1 MVVPSLKTA
10 KIPQN
15 PAHLLC
21 RLKIKY
27 VVLGGWSEEEESGEI
42 RRGSKGGDRSEL

>member
-1 MVVPSLKTA
+1 MVVPRLKMA

-15 PAHLLC
+15 PTHLLR

-27 VVLGGWSEEEESGEI
+27 VVLGGWSEEDESGEI